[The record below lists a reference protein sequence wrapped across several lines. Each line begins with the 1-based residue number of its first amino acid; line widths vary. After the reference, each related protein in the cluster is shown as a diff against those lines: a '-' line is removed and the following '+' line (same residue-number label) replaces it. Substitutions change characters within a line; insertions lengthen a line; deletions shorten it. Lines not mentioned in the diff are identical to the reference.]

1 MNTKLTLKLN
11 KKTIESAKRFARKN
25 NQSLSSLV
33 EHYFNLISEQE
44 KSPEIEISPN
54 VKELSGIIKLDKDFD
69 LRNEYGKHLME
80 KYC

>member
-1 MNTKLTLKLN
+1 MNTKLTLKLS
-11 KKTIESAKRFARKN
+11 KRTIENAKRFARKN

-44 KSPEIEISPN
+44 NSPEIEISPN
-54 VKELSGIIKLDKDFD
+54 VKEISGIIRLDKDFN

-80 KYC
+80 KYG